1 MRRGGAV
8 LALAGALALAAP
20 PEPAPSPDAA
30 PGQAP
35 VAGSSD
41 DRLRLVQQRRASLE
55 AELGRLRSEEK
66 SLLGEVER
74 LELEVRLRGER
85 LREAELLLQRTTAEL
100 DQATTRARELEGS
113 LAAAR
118 PVLAQRARA
127 LYKLGEP
134 SYLRLLLS
142 VERPSDLLRGYRFV
156 GSLARRDRE
165 RVGAFRADLKTLEAT
180 RADLQRRNE
189 ETRAQRAEL
198 MKARRDLDAQRARK
212 TELLTRIVQRK
223 ETHAAYVEELQQ
235 AEGRLAEML
244 TGLGPADAA
253 VPLAAFRG
261 TLPWPVEG
269 SVRVP
274 FGRRKHKH
282 FDTYTVVNGLDIEAP
297 LDAPVRAVHEGSV
310 AFADH
315 FRGYGL
321 MVILDHGDKR
331 HTLYAH
337 LGRADVSV
345 GQRVQAGQQIGT
357 VGGTG
362 VEGPGLYF
370 EVRAGGR
377 PEDPADWLEPRS
389 PIMKR

>member
-1 MRRGGAV
+1 MRRGTQV
-8 LALAGALALAAP
+8 LALAGVLALAAP
-20 PEPAPSPDAA
+20 SAPQAAPSPAPSGAQSGDE
-30 PGQAP
+30 
-35 VAGSSD
+35 
-41 DRLRLVQQRRASLE
+41 RLRLVQSRRAALE
-55 AELGRLRSEEK
+55 AELGHLRSEEK

-85 LREAELLLQRTTAEL
+85 LRETELLLQRTNAEL
-100 DQATTRARELEGS
+100 LATLQRTRALEAS

-165 RVGAFRADLKTLEAT
+165 RVGAFRADLAALGST
-180 RADLQRRNE
+180 
-189 ETRAQRAEL
+189 RAEL
-198 MKARRDLDAQRARK
+198 ERRTQEAQALRSDLLRARRELDGQRARK

-235 AEGRLAEML
+235 AEGRLGEML
-244 TGLGPADAA
+244 AGLGTADAG
-253 VPLAAFRG
+253 VPMAAFRG
-261 TLPWPVEG
+261 ALPWPVEG
-269 SVRVP
+269 GVRVP
-274 FGRRKHKH
+274 FGRRKHPR
-282 FDTYTVVNGLDIEAP
+282 FDTYTLVNGLDIEAP

-310 AFADH
+310 AFAEH

-321 MVILDHGDKR
+321 MVIVDHGDK
-331 HTLYAH
+331 HHSLYAH
-337 LGRADVSV
+337 LGRVDVSV
-345 GQRVQAGQQIGT
+345 GQRVEAGQPLGS

-362 VEGPGLYF
+362 VLGPGLYF
-370 EVRAGGR
+370 EVRSQGR
-377 PEDPADWLEPRS
+377 PEDPAEWLEPRRGR
-389 PIMKR
+389 P

>member
-1 MRRGGAV
+1 MRRGTAV
-8 LALAGALALAAP
+8 LALLGALALAAP
-20 PEPAPSPDAA
+20 PEPSPAPDGAA
-30 PGQAP
+30 GAEAP
-35 VAGSSD
+35 ARAGD
-41 DRLRLVQQRRASLE
+41 ERLRLVQQRRAALE

-85 LREAELLLQRTTAEL
+85 LRETELLLQRTNAEL
-100 DQATTRARELEGS
+100 EATLQRTNALEAS

-156 GSLARRDRE
+156 GALARRDRE
-165 RVGAFRADLKTLEAT
+165 RVGAFRADLLTLEAT
-180 RADLQRRNE
+180 RAELQRRSE
-189 ETRAQRAEL
+189 ETRAQRTEAL
-198 MKARRDLDAQRARK
+198 KARRDFDAQRARK

-244 TGLGPADAA
+244 TGLGPADVA

-261 TLPWPVEG
+261 SLPWPVEG

-274 FGRRKHKH
+274 FGRRKHPR

-297 LDAPVRAVHEGSV
+297 LEAPVRAVHEGSV

-345 GQRVQAGQQIGT
+345 GQRVQTGQQIGT

-377 PEDPADWLEPRS
+377 PEDPADWLEARG

>member
-1 MRRGGAV
+1 MRRGTQV
-8 LALAGALALAAP
+8 LALAGVLALAVPSAP
-20 PEPAPSPDAA
+20 QPAPSPS
-30 PGQAP
+30 P
-35 VAGSSD
+35 AGD
-41 DRLRLVQQRRASLE
+41 ERLRLVQSRRAALE
-55 AELGRLRSEEK
+55 AELNRLRSEEK

-85 LREAELLLQRTTAEL
+85 LRETELLLQRTNAEL
-100 DQATTRARELEGS
+100 DATLQRTRALEAS

-165 RVGAFRADLKTLEAT
+165 RVGAFRADLASLGAT
-180 RADLQRRNE
+180 RAELERRTQE
-189 ETRAQRAEL
+189 AMALRTEL
-198 MKARRDLDAQRARK
+198 LRARRELDGQRARK

-223 ETHAAYVEELQQ
+223 ETHAAYVAELQQ
-235 AEGRLAEML
+235 AEGRLGEML
-244 TGLGPADAA
+244 AGLGAADAG
-253 VPLAAFRG
+253 VPMAAFRG
-261 TLPWPVEG
+261 ELPWPVEG
-269 SVRVP
+269 AVRVP
-274 FGRRKHKH
+274 FGRRKHPR
-282 FDTYTVVNGLDIEAP
+282 FDTYTLVNGLDIEAP

-321 MVILDHGDKR
+321 MVIVDHGDK
-331 HTLYAH
+331 HHSLYAH

-345 GQRVQAGQQIGT
+345 GQRVEAGQQLGT

-362 VEGPGLYF
+362 VLGPGLYF
-370 EVRAGGR
+370 EVRSQGR
-377 PEDPADWLEPRS
+377 PEDPADWLEPHRV
-389 PIMKR
+389 R

>member
-1 MRRGGAV
+1 
-8 LALAGALALAAP
+8 
-20 PEPAPSPDAA
+20 
-30 PGQAP
+30 
-35 VAGSSD
+35 
-41 DRLRLVQQRRASLE
+41 VQSRRAALE
-55 AELGRLRSEEK
+55 AELTRLRSEEK

-85 LREAELLLQRTTAEL
+85 LRETELLLQRTNAEL
-100 DQATTRARELEGS
+100 DATLQRTRALEAS

-165 RVGAFRADLKTLEAT
+165 RVGAFRADLATLGT
-180 RADLQRRNE
+180 
-189 ETRAQRAEL
+189 TRAEL
-198 MKARRDLDAQRARK
+198 ERRTQEALALRTELLRARRELDGQRARK

-235 AEGRLAEML
+235 AEERLGEML
-244 TGLGPADAA
+244 AGLGAADVG
-253 VPLAAFRG
+253 VPMAAFRG
-261 TLPWPVEG
+261 ALPWPVEG
-269 SVRVP
+269 AVRVP
-274 FGRRKHKH
+274 FGPRKHPR
-282 FDTYTVVNGLDIEAP
+282 FDTYTLVNGLDIEAP

-321 MVILDHGDKR
+321 MVIVDHGDK
-331 HTLYAH
+331 HHSLYAH
-337 LGRADVSV
+337 LGRVDVGV
-345 GQRVQAGQQIGT
+345 GQRVEAGQQLGA

-362 VEGPGLYF
+362 VLGPGLYF
-370 EVRAGGR
+370 EVRSQGR
-377 PEDPADWLEPRS
+377 PEDPADWLEPRRAR
-389 PIMKR
+389 P